1 MGRFAL
7 QPLRYQQGDRGEFF
21 AGGSQRSGEERLLT
35 RS

>member
-7 QPLRYQQGDRGEFF
+7 QPLRYQRCDGGELF
-21 AGGSQRSGEERLLT
+21 AGGSQRSGEERLET